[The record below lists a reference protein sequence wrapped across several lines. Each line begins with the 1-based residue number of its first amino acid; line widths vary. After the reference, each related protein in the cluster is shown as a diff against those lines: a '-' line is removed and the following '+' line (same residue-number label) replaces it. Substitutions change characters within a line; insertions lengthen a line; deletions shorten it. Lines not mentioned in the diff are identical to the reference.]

1 MSSLLTTERLKS
13 FSDSVLLVAITI
25 LAYNLVPPSV
35 VNGQVNPD
43 ETKNFFY
50 NLYGL
55 ISSFMVI
62 SVFWIFSM
70 YFFDYL
76 KYPTEIITLILITFF
91 VLILITPIT
100 TVSELQY
107 RNWEAVALLSLLQ
120 VFNSMMLML
129 LWWLLGK
136 NKNLQIK
143 EIDNGTKKKMY
154 IRLAIIPSLYV
165 ISIGLSFF
173 NFNLAVIFPVFMI
186 PSLILVAKVH
196 KRRHGS
202 KE

>member
-1 MSSLLTTERLKS
+1 
-13 FSDSVLLVAITI
+13 
-25 LAYNLVPPSV
+25 
-35 VNGQVNPD
+35 
-43 ETKNFFY
+43 
-50 NLYGL
+50 
-55 ISSFMVI
+55 
-62 SVFWIFSM
+62 
-70 YFFDYL
+70 
-76 KYPTEIITLILITFF
+76 
-91 VLILITPIT
+91 
-100 TVSELQY
+100 
-107 RNWEAVALLSLLQ
+107 
-120 VFNSMMLML
+120 MLML